1 MAEIENPSVVQP
13 PTNSNSE
20 PEWHAPVLI
29 SFESRDAENGAFAF
43 VNDGTSSAS

>member
-13 PTNSNSE
+13 PTNSNAE

-29 SFESRDAENGAFAF
+29 SFESRDAEG
-43 VNDGTSSAS
+43 GTTVGHDATHLS